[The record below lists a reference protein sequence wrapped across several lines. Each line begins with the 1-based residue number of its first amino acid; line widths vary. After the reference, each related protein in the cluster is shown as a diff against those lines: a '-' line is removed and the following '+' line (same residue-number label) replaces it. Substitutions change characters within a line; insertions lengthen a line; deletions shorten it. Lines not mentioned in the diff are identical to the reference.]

1 MSLTNFNLRYL
12 CYIHYCYLLQVDTY
26 YYFPLLRYLT
36 HILTLK
42 GDVLAQLVEL
52 QVKSV
57 ALAKV
62 GGLPSPAVGR
72 RLYAEYTCLAGSIG
86 RVNTALVRQQWGA
99 SSNVIVVTYMSHHVC
114 VTKILEH
121 EQAAASTRYLSY
133 YATTHEQLLTQL
145 KPSAVTANVGGQHLL

>member
-1 MSLTNFNLRYL
+1 M
-12 CYIHYCYLLQVDTY
+12 
-26 YYFPLLRYLT
+26 
-36 HILTLK
+36 
-42 GDVLAQLVEL
+42 AQLVEL

-99 SSNVIVVTYMSHHVC
+99 SPNVIVVTYMSHHVC
-114 VTKILEH
+114 VTKVPEH
-121 EQAAASTRYLSY
+121 EQSGSQHEMFLLLRYYSS
-133 YATTHEQLLTQL
+133 ATTQL
-145 KPSAVTANVGGQHLL
+145 KPSAVTANVGGRHLL